1 LHPKL
6 VTLPAHNS
14 KPPHTC
20 VVSGRRDG
28 EVVDFCKDFTGSDPH
43 IYIRRER
50 IEAAAEELCGMV
62 RQPEVDALRADLEE
76 ARTEADRLGELVAG
90 GEDLSAVEDRLREA
104 LGPTPDPDPKGS
116 LND

>member
-1 LHPKL
+1 MHPKL

-28 EVVDFCKDFTGSDPH
+28 EVVDFQKDFTGTDPH

-50 IEAAAEELCGMV
+50 VEEAAEICGMV
-62 RQPEVDALRADLEE
+62 RQKTVDALQAELAE
-76 ARTEADRLGELVAG
+76 AQDERDRLAGIVSG
-90 GEDLSAVEDRLREA
+90 GEALSAAEERLREA
-104 LGPTPDPDPKGS
+104 LGPAPTEGS
-116 LND
+116 

>member
-1 LHPKL
+1 MHPKL

-20 VVSGRRDG
+20 IVSGRRDG

-50 IEAAAEELCGMV
+50 VEVAGELCGMV
-62 RQPEVDALRADLEE
+62 RQAEVDEIRKELAAAVTDNE
-76 ARTEADRLGELVAG
+76 RLTELVSG
-90 GEDLSAVEDRLREA
+90 GEALSAAEERLREA
-104 LGPTPDPDPKGS
+104 LGPAPTTEAS
-116 LND
+116 